1 MKTKKQKNNLNKSNQ
16 PLDLVMALFMIFA
29 AIFLIL
35 LLFIV
40 KINYEAKKIYDNGY
54 YTNIKSVEINTDK
67 NIYTAGEKINLS
79 IINNE
84 KQLVYFKPCE
94 YLNNFEKEI
103 DKKWRKENITISDN
117 NDYNQVSFNKN
128 ESITKCEIEL
138 PKSGEGIY
146 RSVVQIYYNCAKPGY
161 CESSKTFYSNE
172 FIIVIDS
179 N

>member
-54 YTNIKSVEINTDK
+54 YANIKSVEINTDK

-84 KQLVYFKPCE
+84 KQPVYFKPCE
-94 YLNNFEKEI
+94 YLHTLEKEI
-103 DKKWRKENITISDN
+103 YKR
-117 NDYNQVSFNKN
+117 
-128 ESITKCEIEL
+128 
-138 PKSGEGIY
+138 
-146 RSVVQIYYNCAKPGY
+146 
-161 CESSKTFYSNE
+161 
-172 FIIVIDS
+172 
-179 N
+179 